1 MLVTMLL
8 YAFTTVLTPF
18 FSDLVIL
25 HILGFVGGFVIGI
38 FEIGKILM
46 TVCVAIGP
54 QTQSSIAE
62 LTRVD
67 IQGHKYA

>member
-38 FEIGKILM
+38 FEIGKTLM
-46 TVCVAIGP
+46 TACVAIGP
-54 QTQSSIAE
+54 KRLSSTTE
-62 LTRVD
+62 LIRVA
-67 IQGHKYA
+67 IQGRKYA